1 MSLDIVLSVTR
12 SSEHVW
18 RQHSHGWLWFSAMR
32 VLNWYLRV
40 PQACLHSWERS
51 VTSVTLLQGKVSHW
65 NDMNQWSFP
74 LSSLSW
80 EKNLPWEAPGEFFFN
95 CTDQFP
101 CHLSAPRSIPDEE
114 RCGQGWPMPTRNH
127 LLSLSRSLLNTDCY
141 INVRDGG
148 GSLVASQ
155 EYLTLYTG

>member
-1 MSLDIVLSVTR
+1 MSLDIVLTVTR

-18 RQHSHGWLWFSAMR
+18 RQHSHAWLWSSAMR
-32 VLNWYLRV
+32 VLNRHLRV
-40 PQACLHSWERS
+40 PRACLHSWERS

-80 EKNLPWEAPGEFFFN
+80 EKNLPWEAPGEFFSTALINFPTI
-95 CTDQFP
+95 CLLLDQS
-101 CHLSAPRSIPDEE
+101 LSEE
-114 RCGQGWPMPTRNH
+114 RCGQGWPMPIRNH
-127 LLSLSRSLLNTDCY
+127 LLSLSRSLLNTDCS